1 MVKSSELSWFGKVA
15 EFKQQQYITLSECSA
30 FFLDILQC
38 LYEDISDKVKIELL
52 LLLQEYGEV
61 LVQGQESAEQA
72 VGALKNF
79 LCSDGNLDKFYLTHC
94 LVTTT
99 TLIIQFNL
107 FEFNPIL
114 VKEITKVLLSMCR
127 KVNIASETMIR
138 KTASECLIEL
148 ETAIPMIISENI
160 YILFELAKHER
171 SFVSQN
177 YTLLLSTVARNIF
190 HEDIDQSTPLDSENK
205 LMMSRVDVKD
215 AQQIAS
221 YTAGELGQ
229 MSPTI
234 LWQTGQNVSDLFTC
248 LEMPEVVL
256 QNKMIE
262 CWYSSNLQVLHLGL
276 LLGLERLHGVVNVQD
291 LFVIV
296 ECLMS
301 KIVIPAFPN
310 GVRAICLEWLL
321 EVIQEIN
328 FFTSEGESLILDLAV
343 RLRKQLALDSPYIL
357 KGKLEILSEFAA
369 IYPGVFNYF
378 YCLDIPLKL
387 AYQGISGSYLSTLYR
402 AFYLQFTQHE
412 ESDVKNKIKDHIVQM
427 TLQYPNFMGHAI
439 DFIRAIKKPVVC
451 DIRLNLIHQITSFI
465 LKQDEAHFTG
475 ASGGFFP
482 LIELASSEKE
492 LWPLGIVKWMKSL
505 CLKSTIC
512 KLGEWEFGSNILS
525 VCRAILANHNDVQL
539 LYELAD
545 FLWLL
550 HQTFN
555 DQDVKD
561 RALFLYLIIGHSSPK
576 YFEMLF
582 NKSSEDSKMQ
592 SFGRRAEIKVPAD
605 LVRGILPTISLDEP
619 FLTIEKSVIYR
630 MQKKCDMINLR
641 YGNYDNYMKV
651 LLEFFERSIDLRL
664 MVKFSPEVE
673 NDKMPKKAYA
683 LSLKF
688 NSSCK
693 CKGIPQVHLPYLCKI
708 ESSSKKFVDM
718 AFLKIEPYD
727 ATPFSIYA
735 SCTFTN
741 EDGRICCAPAPSIN
755 LTFSDFFHPLVQLS
769 DNEQSKQ
776 ELFKSLWDH
785 CEQNRRT
792 AKNSPNSCLTSL
804 KRLII
809 KDEDIRLVLNK
820 KWHPFVIKE
829 EGNNTKIGIF
839 LSPRYHLLMTLNVS
853 AEQTIIRFCIDNW
866 KLLDVVEDY
875 LDSIPATQE

>member
-1 MVKSSELSWFGKVA
+1 MVKSSELSWYGKVA
-15 EFKQQQYITLSECSA
+15 EFKQQQYRSLSECSA

-61 LVQGQESAEQA
+61 LVQGEESAEQA

-79 LCSDGNLDKFYLTHC
+79 LCFDGSLDRYYLTHC

-107 FEFNPIL
+107 FKFNPLI
-114 VKEITKVLLSMCR
+114 VKEIAKVLLNICR
-127 KVNIASETMIR
+127 KVNVTSETLMR

-148 ETAIPMIISENI
+148 ETAIPLIMADNI
-160 YILFELAKHER
+160 YILFELAKQER

-177 YTLLLSTVARNIF
+177 CILLLSIVARNVLDD
-190 HEDIDQSTPLDSENK
+190 DIRNTPLVSEFET
-205 LMMSRVDVKD
+205 MMINSLGMKNG
-215 AQQIAS
+215 QQIAS
-221 YTAGELGQ
+221 YIAGELSQ
-229 MSPTI
+229 MSPKI
-234 LWQTGQNVSDLFTC
+234 LWQTGQNVSDLFTL

-262 CWYSSNLQVLHLGL
+262 CWYSSDLQVLHLGL
-276 LLGLERLHGVVNVQD
+276 LLALERLHGVVNVQD
-291 LFVIV
+291 LFIIV

-301 KIVIPAFPN
+301 KIVTPAFPN

-321 EVIQEIN
+321 EIIQEIS
-328 FFTSEGESLILDLAV
+328 FTTSEVESLVLDLAI

-357 KGKLEILSEFAA
+357 KGKLEVLSEILT
-369 IYPGVFNYF
+369 IYPEVFNYF
-378 YCLDIPLKL
+378 YCLEIPLKL

-412 ESDVKNKIKDHIVQM
+412 DNDMKNKIKDHIVQM
-427 TLQYPNFMGHAI
+427 ILLYPNFMGHAI
-439 DFIRAIKKPVVC
+439 DFIRAIKEPVGC
-451 DIRLNLIHQITSFI
+451 DVRLNLIHEITRFI
-465 LKQDEAHFTG
+465 LKQDEAHFTA
-475 ASGGFFP
+475 ASRGFFP

-525 VCRAILANHNDVQL
+525 VCRALLANHSDAQL
-539 LYELAD
+539 LHELAD

-561 RALFLYLIIGHSSPK
+561 RALFLYLIVGHASPK

-582 NKSSEDSKMQ
+582 NKSNEDSKMQ
-592 SFGRRAEIKVPAD
+592 SFGRKAEIKVPAD

-619 FLTIEKSVIYR
+619 FLIIEKSVTYQ
-630 MQKKCDMINLR
+630 MEKKSDVINFT
-641 YGNYDNYMKV
+641 YDTYDNYMKV
-651 LLEFFERSIDLRL
+651 LLEFFERSINLRL
-664 MVKFSPEVE
+664 IVKFSPEVE

-688 NSSCK
+688 NSSGK
-693 CKGIPQVHLPYLCKI
+693 CKDIPHVHLPYLCSI
-708 ESSSKKFVDM
+708 ESNSKKFVDN

-727 ATPFSIYA
+727 ANPFSIYTC
-735 SCTFTN
+735 CTFTN

-776 ELFKSLWDH
+776 ELFASLWDH
-785 CEQNRRT
+785 CEKNRRT
-792 AKNSPNSCLTSL
+792 SKNCPNSCVTSL

-809 KDEDIRLVLNK
+809 KDEDIRLLLDK
-820 KWHPFVIKE
+820 KWHLFVIEE
-829 EGNNTKIGIF
+829 EGNNSRIGIF
-839 LSPRYHLLMTLNVS
+839 LSPSFHLLMTLSVS
-853 AEQTIIRFCIDNW
+853 AEQTIVRFCIDNW
-866 KLLDVVEDY
+866 KLLDVVENY
-875 LDSIPATQE
+875 LDSIAATQE